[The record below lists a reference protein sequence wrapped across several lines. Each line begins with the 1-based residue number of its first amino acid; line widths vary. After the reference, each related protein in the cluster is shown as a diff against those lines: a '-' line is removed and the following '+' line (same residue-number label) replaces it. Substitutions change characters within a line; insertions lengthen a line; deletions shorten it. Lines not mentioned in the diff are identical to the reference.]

1 MTDIEASSQ
10 LFSQAA
16 TLMVVGMGFVF
27 VFLGLLIV
35 VIKLLISPLAKK
47 YPDKVPQKTQKIL
60 ANKTE
65 KDQSTLVAAI
75 TVAIR
80 RYRQK
85 HQ

>member
-27 VFLGLLIV
+27 AFLGLLIV

-47 YPDKVPQKTQKIL
+47 YPDKTPHDAQKTRS
-60 ANKTE
+60 NKTT
-65 KDQSTLVAAI
+65 KDHSQIVAAI
-75 TVAIR
+75 TVAIS

>member
-1 MTDIEASSQ
+1 MTDIETSSQ

-47 YPDKVPQKTQKIL
+47 YPDKVPQKTQS
-60 ANKTE
+60 
-65 KDQSTLVAAI
+65 DQTTKNHSEIVAAI
-75 TVAIR
+75 TVAIS

>member
-1 MTDIEASSQ
+1 MTDIAASSH

-27 VFLGLLIV
+27 VFLGILIV
-35 VIKLLISPLAKK
+35 VIKYLIAPLAKK
-47 YPDKVPQKTQKIL
+47 YPDKSPQETQKAL
-60 ANKTE
+60 SDKTT
-65 KDQSTLVAAI
+65 KDHSEIVAAI
-75 TVAIR
+75 TVAIS